1 MTRHGDPHTVDGQ
14 VVRHVL
20 SSSHPLAA
28 PGEVL
33 ELVQYTIPAGAT
45 LPVHKHPGDQMAV
58 IESGELTYHVMHDG
72 TVTAHRSSGAEEM
85 IEPGQVVTFTAG
97 DSWVEPAGMVHWAE
111 NHTDTPIVLISSSLF
126 QEDAPSSELVQEPT
140 PQG

>member
-20 SSSHPLAA
+20 SASHPLAA
-28 PGEVL
+28 PGEIL

-45 LPVHKHPGDQMAV
+45 LPVHKHPGEQMAIV
-58 IESGELTYHVMHDG
+58 ESGELTYHVMHDG
-72 TVTAHRSSGAEEM
+72 TVSVNRANGSKEQIH
-85 IEPGQVVTFTAG
+85 PGQVTSFTVG

-111 NHTDTPIVLISSSLF
+111 NRTDEPIVLISSSLLE
-126 QEDAPSSELVQEPT
+126 EDAPSAELVDEPIV
-140 PQG
+140 

>member
-20 SSSHPLAA
+20 SSSHPLPA

-45 LPVHKHPGDQMAV
+45 LPVHKHPGDQMAMV
-58 IESGELTYHVMHDG
+58 ESGKLTYHVMHDG
-72 TVTAHRSSGAEEM
+72 AVKVHRADGTEATV
-85 IEPGQVVTFTAG
+85 EPGQVTTFTVG

-111 NHTDTPIVLISSSLF
+111 NRTGTPIVLISSSLF
-126 QEDAPSSELVQEPT
+126 EEDVPSTELVQEPRT
-140 PQG
+140 